1 MKAFHPDDYAKYLI
15 IITDRGSA
23 LEDYARTVG
32 CELLTIEPQIGG
44 RFSVFTAV
52 GLFPLMMLG
61 IDTESFCSGA
71 TQAVA
76 APEEAGFTA
85 ATIYGHYKKGY
96 LIHDL
101 FFSRLNLLCSEIG
114 ISSLLEKV
122 LVKSMAVMEH
132 FSK

>member
-1 MKAFHPDDYAKYLI
+1 MRQELEQGGTLLLCIVSKSGKTVETLINGALFLELLKAFHPDDYAKYLI

-71 TQAVA
+71 TQTVRQLLRKRDLLQLRFM
-76 APEEAGFTA
+76 GIIRK
-85 ATIYGHYKKGY
+85 AT
-96 LIHDL
+96 
-101 FFSRLNLLCSEIG
+101 
-114 ISSLLEKV
+114 
-122 LVKSMAVMEH
+122 
-132 FSK
+132 